1 MRDEKRFEALN
12 DAAIQ
17 DMMSDPSKYG
27 APTFEQF
34 KANRDRYIARED
46 HLFQQVE
53 RGSEMLK
60 SRIKKY
66 KFEVFNYRCKTLEE
80 AEKVIRNNGFK
91 LSDMEMAP
99 ELIPLNSY
107 DCDMLVKFVLKE
119 SVKRKLDHGTSR
131 SSGGCRQCQHPAVA
145 GS

>member
-1 MRDEKRFEALN
+1 MRDDRKFEALQE
-12 DAAIQ
+12 AAIQ
-17 DMMSDPSKYG
+17 DMVHTPSKFG

-34 KANRDRYIARED
+34 KANRDHYVGRED
-46 HLFQQVE
+46 DIMTKVD
-53 RGSEMLK
+53 RGSELLK

-107 DCDMLVKFVLKE
+107 DCDMLVRFVLKE
-119 SVKRKLDHGTSR
+119 SVKRKLDERHK
-131 SSGGCRQCQHPAVA
+131 
-145 GS
+145 